1 MTELAVIDGR
11 GDGPPATRAQIVAL
25 QFGSIENRMS
35 PAESAKK
42 IADLC
47 DKLAEAAEFACA
59 ILARDKTG
67 LVDVVAEQPR
77 QQIKEL
83 ARDLEHAASIAQAFR
98 EDIRSA
104 SARLMVAL
112 AILDDDPLDDRG
124 AAAVASVGGGVI

>member
-1 MTELAVIDGR
+1 LCHL
-11 GDGPPATRAQIVAL
+11 GPR
-25 QFGSIENRMS
+25 
-35 PAESAKK
+35 
-42 IADLC
+42 
-47 DKLAEAAEFACA
+47 
-59 ILARDKTG
+59 TG

-112 AILDDDPLDDRG
+112 AILDDDPPDDRG
-124 AAAVASVGGGVI
+124 PQR